1 MEPHFWHE
9 YYASLHPP
17 PPHHD
22 APSPPA
28 APPASDYTVLMRS
41 EDGSRTAEQ
50 GLAGARTALDAVR
63 LGRRVLRDSHSYAV
77 GVVRYRGEPLCGWPV
92 VHA

>member
-1 MEPHFWHE
+1 
-9 YYASLHPP
+9 
-17 PPHHD
+17 
-22 APSPPA
+22 PPA
-28 APPASDYTVLMRS
+28 SAPASDYTMLMQT
-41 EDGSRTAEQ
+41 EDGSRTAER
-50 GLAGARTALDAVR
+50 GIVGARTALDAVR